1 MKKNRSSRIKNMKT
15 CVSSYSFSKYMKET
29 GCDLIA
35 VATKAKEL
43 GFDAIEFT
51 ELPGDDKIALAKK
64 LRAHCDEIGLPI
76 AAHSLGA
83 DFINHDTEAEIKRV
97 CEAIDVAAILGA
109 GSVRHDVCYALKADH
124 LYSYR
129 EAIKEMAPA
138 IRRITEYGASK
149 GIRTTTENHGY
160 IFQDPER
167 VEALILAVGH
177 ENYGWLCDIGN
188 FLCADCDVVR
198 AVSTAA
204 PYTYHVHV
212 KDFLMKSGAFDK
224 PEGFF
229 DTRGGNYLRGTILGH
244 GEVPVAT
251 AIKALKRAGYDGY
264 VSLEFEGMEENIPAL
279 EAGLSFLKKVIA

>member
-1 MKKNRSSRIKNMKT
+1 MKT
-15 CVSSYSFSKYMKET
+15 CVSSYSFLKYMKET
-29 GCDLIA
+29 GCDLFA
-35 VATKAKEL
+35 VADKAKEL

-51 ELPGDDKIALAKK
+51 ELPGNDRLSLAKQ
-64 LRAHCDEIGLPI
+64 LRAHCDAIGLPI

-83 DFINHDTEAEIKRV
+83 DFINRDTEAEIQRV
-97 CEAIDVAAILGA
+97 CEAVDVAEILGA
-109 GSVRHDVCYALKADH
+109 KVIRHDVCYSLKKDH

-138 IRRITEYGASK
+138 IRRVTEYAAKK

-160 IFQDPER
+160 VFQDPER
-167 VEALILAVGH
+167 VEALILAVRH

-188 FLCADCDVVR
+188 FLCADCDIVY

-212 KDFLMKSGAFDK
+212 KDFLVKSGAFDM
-224 PEGFF
+224 PDGFF
-229 DTRGGNYLRGTILGH
+229 QTRGGNYLRGTILGH

-279 EAGLSFLKKVIA
+279 QAGLSFLKKVIA

>member
-1 MKKNRSSRIKNMKT
+1 MKT
-15 CVSSYSFSKYMKET
+15 CVSSYSFSQYMKNT
-29 GCDLIA
+29 GADLFA
-35 VATKAKEL
+35 VADKAKEL

-64 LRAHCDEIGLPI
+64 LRAHCDAIGLPI

-83 DFINHDTEAEIKRV
+83 DFINRDLEAEIKHV
-97 CEAIDVAAILGA
+97 CEAVDVAAALGA
-109 GSVRHDVCYALKADH
+109 KVIRHDVCYALKNEH

-129 EAIKEMAPA
+129 DAIKDMAPT
-138 IRRITEYGASK
+138 IRRITEYAETK
-149 GIRTTTENHGY
+149 GVRTTTENHGY

-167 VEALILAVGH
+167 VEELILAVGH
-177 ENYGWLCDIGN
+177 NNYGWLCDVGN

-212 KDFLMKSGAFDK
+212 KDFLVKSGEKDK

-229 DTRGGNYLRGTILGH
+229 DTRGGNYLRGTVLGH

-279 EAGLSFLKKVIA
+279 QAGIAYLKKIIA